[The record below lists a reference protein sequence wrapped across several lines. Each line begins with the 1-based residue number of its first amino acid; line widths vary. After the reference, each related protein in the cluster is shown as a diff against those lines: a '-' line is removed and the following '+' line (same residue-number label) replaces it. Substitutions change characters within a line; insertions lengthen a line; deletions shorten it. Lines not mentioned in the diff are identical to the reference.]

1 LSRILQAG
9 AIAFKIADDN
19 AIRILIV
26 RAKKT
31 PADWIFPK
39 GHIEEGETAEDA
51 ARRELEEEAGVSGES
66 LGLVGSLDFQ
76 SGKEMVTCEYYL
88 VRFDHDVPRKEK
100 REIRWCEYD
109 EALTLLTHREAAELL
124 KKALPVIESH
134 RS

>member
-1 LSRILQAG
+1 MSRIPQAG
-9 AIAFKIADDN
+9 AIAFKIADDGT
-19 AIRILIV
+19 IRILIV

-31 PADWIFPK
+31 PDDWIFPK
-39 GHIEEGETAEDA
+39 GHIEDGETAEDA

-88 VRFDHDVPRKEK
+88 VRFDRDVPRKEK
-100 REIRWCEYD
+100 RDIRWSEYD
-109 EALTLLTHREAAELL
+109 EALTLLTHRDAAELL